1 MFKKSYKV
9 YGAEGHRQRETFSLS
24 YKLDFSKDNDPFII
38 EVENSDITGTNEYSI
53 IRITRNN
60 ENECDKEIEAQVY
73 DGIFENSRVDYF
85 ESI

>member
-9 YGAEGHRQRETFSLS
+9 YGSEGHRQRESFSLS
-24 YKLDFSKDNDPFII
+24 YKLDFSKENDPFII

-60 ENECDKEIEAQVY
+60 ENECDKEIESQVY
-73 DGIFENSRVDYF
+73 DGIFENSRVGYY
-85 ESI
+85 EAM